1 MYTKGQDLGFVGTR
15 TLYQPRCSSNCFRL
29 DECIFRLRHAAVA
42 YRIYLA
48 FADGY
53 KAKDWDYCSICSRD
67 IVSIPLCG
75 AICTVTLSSLTDQQC
90 MRFKYYASYHKH

>member
-15 TLYQPRCSSNCFRL
+15 TLYQPRCLSNDFRL

-42 YRIYLA
+42 YRICLA

-53 KAKDWDYCSICSRD
+53 KAKGWDYRSICSWA
-67 IVSIPLCG
+67 IVSIPLRG
-75 AICTVTLSSLTDQQC
+75 TICTATLPSPNEQQR
-90 MRFKYYASYHKH
+90 MLFKYYASCHKY